1 MNEFNNDDNN
11 LDVNLDVNERNKNT
25 YNNILEHSKSKDDQY
40 LDRNNSLVKTILI
53 ILFVIALLGTIYYF
67 IMWLKVK

>member
-1 MNEFNNDDNN
+1 MNGFNNDDNN
-11 LDVNLDVNERNKNT
+11 LDVNLDHNETNKNT

-40 LDRNNSLVKTILI
+40 LDRNNPLVKTILI